1 MKRIILG
8 VAAALFLSAGQAA
21 ADGLPSKGYTRASD
35 DAGPSWNGF
44 SLGLGVG
51 VSAAVTDVSILGGAV
66 QFDGIGGEGIFGTVS
81 LGYDRVIAPRWV
93 AGVFTDYDFGG
104 AESNLSI
111 VGINLASLDQ
121 TYTWSIGARLGFLAN
136 AGTLIYGTVGY
147 TQTELELSIL
157 GLSLAETY
165 SGYFVGAGV
174 ETFLSSRWTAKLEY
188 RYSEYGDENPLAGIG
203 APPGIVDFEPST
215 HAVRG
220 VVSYKFGH

>member
-21 ADGLPSKGYTRASD
+21 ADGLPSRSHVKGPDS
-35 DAGPSWNGF
+35 GPSWNGF

-51 VSAAVTDVSILGGAV
+51 VSAAVTNVEILGGLV
-66 QFDGIGGEGIFGTVS
+66 GFDGIGGEGLFGTVS
-81 LGYDRVIAPRWV
+81 LGYDRVLAPGWV
-93 AGVFTDYDFGG
+93 GGVFTDYDFGG
-104 AESNLSI
+104 AETDLSI
-111 VGINLASLDQ
+111 VGINLLSLDQ

-136 AGTLIYGTVGY
+136 AGTLVYGTVGY
-147 TQTELELSIL
+147 TQTELELSIV

-174 ETFLSSRWTAKLEY
+174 ETFLNSRWTAKLEY
-188 RYSEYGDENPLAGIG
+188 RYSEYDAENPLSGLGVPSGI
-203 APPGIVDFEPST
+203 IDFEPST